1 MVEMMRLQQETDASA
16 LQAVPEVLIQPT
28 NHHLQQVFSDL
39 WRYRELLLFLA
50 WRDIKVRYKQTAL
63 GAAWALLQPLLTMA
77 IFSVIFGLLARL
89 PSDGIPYPIFTF
101 TALLPWQLFS
111 YALNMSSTSLVA
123 DQNLISKVYFPR
135 LVIPL
140 SSVLAGVL
148 DFAIAF
154 GVLLGMMLVF
164 RWPVTWRLAF
174 VPIFVL
180 LALATAMAV
189 GLWLSAL
196 NVQYRDI
203 RYTLPFLTQFWMYT
217 TPIAYSS
224 TLIPEKWMAVYSL
237 NPMVGVVEGFRWALL
252 GKPDFAWLP
261 ILISFLIVSI
271 LLIGGIRYFQQVEDG
286 FADVI

>member
-1 MVEMMRLQQETDASA
+1 MKSRPETDNSA
-16 LQAVPEVLIQPT
+16 QQSITEVLIGPA
-28 NHHLQQVFSDL
+28 NYRLRSAMSDL

-63 GAAWALLQPLLTMA
+63 GAAWALLQPLLTMV
-77 IFSVIFGLLARL
+77 IFSVIFGSLAGL

-101 TALLPWQLFS
+101 AALLPWQLFS
-111 YALNMSSTSLVA
+111 YALNMSSTSLVT

-140 SSVLAGVL
+140 SSVLAGIL
-148 DFAIAF
+148 DFLIAF
-154 GVLLGMMLVF
+154 MALLGMMLVF
-164 RWPVTWRLAF
+164 SWPVTWRLAF
-174 VPIFVL
+174 IPLLVL

-196 NVQYRDI
+196 NVRYRDV
-203 RYTLPFLTQFWMYT
+203 RYSLPFLTQFWMYA

-224 TLIPEKWMAVYSL
+224 TLIPEKWMAFYSL

-252 GKPDFAWLP
+252 GKTEFAGVSLM
-261 ILISFLIVSI
+261 ISFLVVSV
-271 LLIGGIRYFQQVEDG
+271 LLLGGLRYFQQVEDT